1 MNRRIP
7 ALIGAAALLTAT
19 LAGCTG
25 ASGFGGCDPEFAPGD
40 ASGIVTGSTQGV
52 DFPTP
57 LITKKTEVSVVKVGD
72 GELVHS
78 GQQVDFI
85 QTIYYG
91 KDGST
96 IGSQAT
102 SRTET
107 GLADDAVSA
116 AMVCAHVGDRLAL
129 VSTVEAAFGKGAGGT
144 QYADSDT
151 LVIVL
156 DITGAYLGKADGFNQ
171 LPQDGMPVVVTAVD
185 GTPAIALDFV
195 SKPAQ
200 TRVETVKAGD
210 GRALTTGDSAVL
222 HVRAWTWPD
231 TETDDPT
238 EITVASQN
246 GSQQP
251 LNTWAA
257 HQALNYPVGDSTAPL
272 FPPGVAK
279 ALIGAKIG
287 SQLLIVV
294 PPGDGQYTTVPSN
307 IPGLTTDQTTIW
319 VIDVLGVQK
328 KS

>member
-1 MNRRIP
+1 MNRKLP

-25 ASGFGGCDPEFAPGD
+25 GSGFGACDPKYAAGD
-40 ASGIVTGSTQGV
+40 ASGIVTGSAQNV

-57 LITKKTEVSVVKVGD
+57 LVTKKTEVSVIQTGD
-72 GELVHS
+72 GALVQA
-78 GQQVDFI
+78 GQQVDFT
-85 QTIYYG
+85 QAIYYG
-91 KDGST
+91 KDGSAIST
-96 IGSQAT
+96 AAP

-107 GLADDAVSA
+107 GLTDDTVSE
-116 AMVCAHVGDRLAL
+116 AMVCAHVGDRIAV

-156 DITGAYLGKADGFNQ
+156 DITGAYLGKANGFNL

-195 SKPAQ
+195 SKPAE

-210 GRALTTGDSAVL
+210 GRALKTGDSAVL
-222 HVRAWTWPD
+222 QVRAWTWPD

-238 EITVASQN
+238 ELMVTSQN
-246 GSQQP
+246 SSQQP
-251 LNTWAA
+251 LNTWAV
-257 HQALNYPVGDSTAPL
+257 HQALNFPVGDSTAPL

-279 ALIGAKIG
+279 ALVGAKVG

-294 PPGDGQYTTVPSN
+294 PPGDGQYPTIPSN
-307 IPGLTTDQTTIW
+307 LPGLTTDQTTIW